1 MSSHINFWEVPYSF
15 GVKKQV
21 YCTLGCL
28 YFSLK
33 DTTAGAGKKNI
44 SQLPQNKIHISPVL
58 VTKKAPKPLFE
69 SLFSSPDGCLPP
81 EQLGTT
87 AVLVPPKSGGNSLAV
102 RGEVGLGMRNP
113 ILSKSDQKLCFPLSH
128 SRSEYITYCIEK
140 VRPLWSVNMEG
151 FVLNGSV
158 LKPWKP
164 TISYIVGS
172 GRYKT
177 FSCQSIQTIQVT
189 GTQQSVRIL
198 WSM

>member
-44 SQLPQNKIHISPVL
+44 SQLPQNKIRISPVL

-69 SLFSSPDGCLPP
+69 SLFSSPDGGLPP

-87 AVLVPPKSGGNSLAV
+87 AVLVPPKSCGNSLAV
-102 RGEVGLGMRNP
+102 TGEVGLGMRNS
-113 ILSKSDQKLCFPLSH
+113 ILSKSDHLVTRTSNNIQKSL
-128 SRSEYITYCIEK
+128 
-140 VRPLWSVNMEG
+140 LWRIQICVFHYLILVVN
-151 FVLNGSV
+151 
-158 LKPWKP
+158 
-164 TISYIVGS
+164 I
-172 GRYKT
+172 
-177 FSCQSIQTIQVT
+177 
-189 GTQQSVRIL
+189 
-198 WSM
+198 